1 MANTTL
7 TADVVAKEA
16 LTMLEN
22 ELGVLGTF
30 HRAHE
35 DEFATEVNGFKKGA
49 TIRIRRPADFTVRSG
64 ATMDLQD
71 AIEGR
76 TTLTVDTQIGVDF
89 SFTSADLTLSVSKLS
104 ERFIK
109 PAMSAIVNNMA
120 STCFTAF
127 YRGVYNWVGTPGET
141 INSYA
146 DFSKAAERLDVMA
159 VPTSDRYAA
168 LHPQDHWGLL
178 GSQTSLYIT
187 DAAKGAYREG
197 SLGRIG
203 GIETYMSQVLPTH
216 LTGSRVVLTTP
227 ITAAASGDQSVS
239 YDTAKN
245 TWSQDLVTT
254 GYGSTTLKAGDVFT
268 IADLYMVN
276 PKTKASTGILQQFVV
291 LADHTNDD
299 TDTISISP
307 PIITSGPHQT
317 VVLSTGTF
325 ASNVITDIGVAST
338 NYRQNLFYH
347 KNAFALACVPMEL
360 PPGAV
365 GAARQSYKGFSVR
378 VIPVYDGVNDVSKW
392 RLDMLYGKTVLD
404 PRLATRGNGTA

>member
-1 MANTTL
+1 MANTAL

-16 LTMLEN
+16 LVMLEN
-22 ELGVLGTF
+22 ELGVLGTI

-35 DEFATEVNGFKKGA
+35 DEFKSEVNGFKKGS
-49 TIRIRRPADFTVRSG
+49 TIRIRRPADFTVRES

-76 TTLTVDTQIGVDF
+76 TTLAVDTQIGVDF
-89 SFTSADLTLSVSKLS
+89 SFTSADLTLSISKLS

-120 STCFTAF
+120 KNCFTTF
-127 YRGVYNWVGTPGET
+127 YQGTYNWVGTPGNT
-141 INSYA
+141 IDSYA
-146 DFSKAAERLDVMA
+146 DFAKGAERLDLMA
-159 VPTSDRYAA
+159 VPMSDRYAA

-178 GSQTSLYIT
+178 GAQTGLYIT

-197 SLGRIG
+197 TLGKIG
-203 GIETYMSQVLPTH
+203 GVETYMSQVMPTH
-216 LTGSRVVLTTP
+216 TTGARVVLTTP
-227 ITAAASGDQSVS
+227 ITAAGSGDQSVS

-245 TWSQDLVTT
+245 TWTQTLVTT
-254 GYGSTTLKAGDVFT
+254 GYGSASLKKGDVFT

-276 PKTKASTGILQQFVV
+276 PKTKAATSVLQNFVV
-291 LADHTNDD
+291 TDD
-299 TDTISISP
+299 YTTDSTDSIVISP

-317 VVLSTGTF
+317 VALSTGTF
-325 ASNVITDIGVAST
+325 ASNVITDFGAAST
-338 NYRQNLFYH
+338 NFRQNLMYH
-347 KNAFALACVPMEL
+347 KNAFGLACVPMEL
-360 PPGAV
+360 PPGAY

-404 PRLATRGNGTA
+404 PRLATRISGT

>member
-16 LTMLEN
+16 LLMLEN
-22 ELGVLGTF
+22 ELGVLDTF

-35 DEFATEVNGFKKGA
+35 DEFANEVNGFKKGA

-89 SFTSADLTLSVSKLS
+89 SFTSSDLTLSITKLS

-109 PAMSAIVNNMA
+109 PAMSAIVNNIAKNCM
-120 STCFTAF
+120 STF
-127 YRGVYNWVGTPGET
+127 YQGVYNWVGTPGEI

-146 DFSKAAERLDVMA
+146 DFAKGPQRLDEMA

-168 LHPQDHWGLL
+168 LQPDSHWGML
-178 GSQTSLYIT
+178 GSQTGLFIQ
-187 DAAKGAYREG
+187 DAAKGAYRNG
-197 SLGRIG
+197 SLGMIG
-203 GIETYMSQVLPTH
+203 GVETYMSQVMPTH
-216 LTGSRVVLTTP
+216 TTGSRIVLTTP

-245 TWSQDLVTT
+245 SWSQDLVTT
-254 GYGSTTLKAGDVFT
+254 GYGSTTLTAGDVFT

-291 LADHTNDD
+291 LTAHTNDD

-338 NYRQNLFYH
+338 AYKQNLMYH
-347 KNAFALACVPMEL
+347 KNAFGLAVVPMEL
-360 PPGAV
+360 PPGAF

-392 RLDMLYGKTVLD
+392 RLDLLYGKTVLD
-404 PRLATRGNGTA
+404 PRLATRISGTA

>member
-16 LTMLEN
+16 LVMLEN
-22 ELGVLGTF
+22 ELGVLGTI

-35 DEFATEVNGFKKGA
+35 DEFANEVNGFKKGA

-89 SFTSADLTLSVSKLS
+89 SFTSTDLTLSISKLS

-120 STCFTAF
+120 STCFTSF
-127 YRGVYNWVGTPGET
+127 YQGTYNWVGTPGST
-141 INSYA
+141 IDSFA
-146 DFSKAAERLDVMA
+146 DFAKGAERLDLMA
-159 VPTSDRYAA
+159 VPMSDRHAA

-178 GSQTSLYIT
+178 GSQTALYIT

-197 SLGRIG
+197 NLGKIG
-203 GIETYMSQVLPTH
+203 GVNTWMSQVMPTH
-216 LTGSRVVLTTP
+216 TTGSRVVLTTP
-227 ITAAASGDQSVS
+227 ITAAASNDQAVS

-245 TWSQDLVTT
+245 TWTQTLVTT
-254 GYGSTTLKAGDVFT
+254 GYGSASLKKGDVFT

-276 PKTKASTGILQQFVV
+276 PKTKAPTSVLQNFVV
-291 LADHTNDD
+291 TEDYT
-299 TDTISISP
+299 TDSTDSIVISP

-317 VVLSTGTF
+317 VALSTGTF
-325 ASNVITDIGVAST
+325 ASNVITDFGAAST
-338 NYRQNLFYH
+338 NFRQNLMYH
-347 KNAFALACVPMEL
+347 KNAYGLAVVPMEK
-360 PPGAV
+360 PPGAF
-365 GAARQSYKGFSVR
+365 GAAVQSYKGFSVR
-378 VIPVYDGVNDVSKW
+378 VIPVYDGINDVSKW
-392 RLDMLYGKTVLD
+392 RLDLLYGKTVLD
-404 PRLATRGNGTA
+404 PRLATRISGT

>member
-1 MANTTL
+1 MANTAL

-16 LTMLEN
+16 LVTLEN
-22 ELGVLGTF
+22 ELGVLGTI

-35 DEFATEVNGFKKGA
+35 DEFANEVNGFKKGA

-76 TTLTVDTQIGVDF
+76 TTLAVDTQIGVDF
-89 SFTSADLTLSVSKLS
+89 SFTSADLTLSISKLS

-120 STCFTAF
+120 STCFASF
-127 YRGVYNWVGTPGET
+127 YQGTYNWVGTPGST
-141 INSYA
+141 IDSYA
-146 DFSKAAERLDVMA
+146 DFAKGAERLDMMA
-159 VPTSDRYAA
+159 VPQSDRYAA

-178 GSQTSLYIT
+178 GSQTSLYMS
-187 DAAKGAYREG
+187 DVAKSAYREG
-197 SLGRIG
+197 NLGRIG
-203 GIETYMSQVLPTH
+203 GIDTYMSQVMPTH
-216 LTGSRVVLTTP
+216 TTGARVVLTTP

-245 TWSQDLVTT
+245 TWTQTLVTT
-254 GYGSTTLKAGDVFT
+254 GYGVASLTKGDVFT

-276 PKTKASTGILQQFVV
+276 PKTKAATSVLQQFVV
-291 LADHTNDD
+291 TENYT
-299 TDTISISP
+299 TDSTDSIVISP

-317 VVLSTGTF
+317 VALSTGTF
-325 ASNVITDIGVAST
+325 ASNVITDIGTAST
-338 NYRQNLFYH
+338 AYRQNLMYH
-347 KNAFALACVPMEL
+347 KNAFGLACVPMEL
-360 PPGAV
+360 PPGAF

-378 VIPVYDGVNDVSKW
+378 VIPVYDGINDVSKW

-404 PRLATRGNGTA
+404 PRLATRISGT

>member
-1 MANTTL
+1 MANTAL

-35 DEFATEVNGFKKGA
+35 DEFASEVNGFKKGA
-49 TIRIRRPADFTVRSG
+49 TIRIRRPADFTVRTT
-64 ATMDLQD
+64 ATMNLQD

-76 TTLTVDTQIGVDF
+76 TTLTVDKQIGVDF
-89 SFTSADLTLSVSKLS
+89 AFTSLDMTLSISKLS
-104 ERFIK
+104 ERFIR
-109 PAMSAIVNNMA
+109 PAMSSIVNEMA
-120 STCFTAF
+120 RDCFSTF
-127 YRGVYNWVGTPGET
+127 YQGVYNWVGTPGT
-141 INSYA
+141 AINSYA
-146 DFSKAAERLDVMA
+146 DFALGPQRLDEMA

-168 LHPQDHWGLL
+168 LQPSDHWALL
-178 GSQTSLYIT
+178 GSQTGLYIT
-187 DAAKGAYREG
+187 DAAKGAYRDG

-203 GIETYMSQVLPTH
+203 GVETYMSQVLPTH
-216 LTGSRVVLTTP
+216 TTGSRIQLTTP

-245 TWSQDLVTT
+245 VWTQDLVTT
-254 GYGSTTLKAGDVFT
+254 GYGSTTLTAGDVFT

-291 LADHTNDD
+291 TTAHTNDD
-299 TDTISISP
+299 TDTIVISP

-325 ASNVITDIGVAST
+325 ASNVISDVGVAST
-338 NYRQNLFYH
+338 AYKQNLVYH
-347 KNAFALACVPMEL
+347 KNAFGLACVPMEL
-360 PPGAV
+360 PQGAPGA
-365 GAARQSYKGFSVR
+365 AQQSYKGFSVR
-378 VIPVYDGVNDVSKW
+378 VIPVYDGVNDISKW
-392 RLDMLYGKTVLD
+392 RLDMLYGRTVLD
-404 PRLATRGNGTA
+404 PRLATRINGT

>member
-7 TADVVAKEA
+7 TADVVAKHSLA
-16 LTMLEN
+16 ILEN

-76 TTLTVDTQIGVDF
+76 TTFTVDKQIGVDF
-89 SFTSADLTLSVSKLS
+89 SFTSTDLTLSISKLS

-109 PAMSAIVNNMA
+109 PAMVSIVNEMA
-120 STCFTAF
+120 RDCMDTF
-127 YRGVYNWVGTPGET
+127 YKGVYNWVGTPGST
-141 INSYA
+141 IDSFA
-146 DFSKAAERLDVMA
+146 DFAKGAERLDLMA
-159 VPTSDRYAA
+159 VPTSDRHAA
-168 LHPQDHWGLL
+168 LHTQDHWGLL
-178 GSQTSLYIT
+178 GSQTALYINGVNK
-187 DAAKGAYREG
+187 DAYRDAN
-197 SLGRIG
+197 LGRIG
-203 GIETYMSQVLPTH
+203 GVDTWMSQVMPTH

-227 ITAAASGDQSVS
+227 ITAAASNDQAVS

-245 TWSQDLVTT
+245 TWTQTLVTT
-254 GYGSTTLKAGDVFT
+254 GYGSATLKKGDVFN

-276 PKTKASTGILQQFVV
+276 PRTKASTGVLQQFVV
-291 LADHTNDD
+291 TEDYT
-299 TDTISISP
+299 TDSTDSIVISP

-338 NYRQNLFYH
+338 NYRQNLMYH

-360 PPGAV
+360 PQGAY
-365 GAARQSYKGFSVR
+365 GAARQSHKGFSVR
-378 VIPVYDGVNDVSKW
+378 VIPVYDGINDVSKW
-392 RLDMLYGKTVLD
+392 RLDMLYGRTVLD
-404 PRLATRGNGTA
+404 PRIATRISGT

>member
-1 MANTTL
+1 MANTAL

-16 LTMLEN
+16 LVMLEN

-35 DEFATEVNGFKKGA
+35 DEFASEVNGFKKGA

-76 TTLTVDTQIGVDF
+76 TTFTVDKQIGVDF
-89 SFTSADLTLSVSKLS
+89 SFTSQDLTLSISKLS

-109 PAMSAIVNNMA
+109 PAMSSIVNEMA
-120 STCFTAF
+120 RDCMSTF
-127 YRGVYNWVGTPGET
+127 YQGVYNWVGTPGST
-141 INSYA
+141 IDSFA
-146 DFSKAAERLDVMA
+146 DFAKGAERLDLMA
-159 VPTSDRYAA
+159 VPTSNRHAA

-178 GSQTSLYIT
+178 GTATGLYMNGVAT
-187 DAAKGAYREG
+187 DAYRQG
-197 SLGRIG
+197 KLGQLG
-203 GIETYMSQVLPTH
+203 GVETWMSQVMPTH
-216 LTGSRVVLTTP
+216 TTGSRVVLTTP
-227 ITAAASGDQSVS
+227 ITAAASGDQAVS

-245 TWSQDLVTT
+245 TWTQTLVTT
-254 GYGSTTLKAGDVFT
+254 GYGSATLKKGDVFT

-276 PKTKASTGILQQFVV
+276 PRTKASTGVLQQFVV
-291 LADHTNDD
+291 TEDYT
-299 TDTISISP
+299 TDSTDSIVISP

-338 NYRQNLFYH
+338 SYRQNLMYH

-360 PPGAV
+360 PQGAF

-378 VIPVYDGVNDVSKW
+378 VIPVYDGINDVSKW
-392 RLDMLYGKTVLD
+392 RLDMLYGRTVLD
-404 PRLATRGNGTA
+404 PRIATRISGT